1 MKNVFFAAFFGA
13 ACCLSGCR
21 QEAATPATGEHY
33 AFAEE
38 MFRKVWDMYRVPEY
52 GLFSEYYPNSYR
64 PDVNY
69 FDDGAKS
76 TQEVSFLWPMDG
88 VFTSAVALAE
98 VDPVKYGCYVDSMV
112 MAVEQYYDDG
122 RMPAGYQAYP
132 VRMGKVDRY
141 YDDNGLVGLAY
152 VAAYGVTRNPA
163 HLEKA
168 EQVMTFILSGWRPDH
183 DGAVSWL
190 EGVENQK
197 PGCANGKAMLLAL
210 NLYGATGDPYYL
222 TAGRRFY
229 DWMDAYLHDPELDIV
244 WNSWLTQPEARLD
257 KAVYSYNTGLLL
269 QGAVA
274 LYGYT
279 GDRVY
284 LDNARRLAEGA
295 RKFYLPETPDGAAA
309 NRDLPWFY
317 LVLLRGYQA
326 LYDLDGDP
334 KYVDIFIRWMDWARR
349 NARDAAGLFYNDW
362 SGKKDESATPKWLL
376 DEACIPEYFV
386 RAALIRREVVPAAL
400 PR

>member
-1 MKNVFFAAFFGA
+1 
-13 ACCLSGCR
+13 
-21 QEAATPATGEHY
+21 
-33 AFAEE
+33 

-98 VDPVKYGCYVDSMV
+98 VDPVKYGSYVDSMV
-112 MAVEQYYDDG
+112 IAVEQYYDDG

-168 EQVMTFILSGWRPDH
+168 KQVMTFILSGWRPDH

-229 DWMDAYLHDPELDIV
+229 DWMEAYLHDPELDIV

-295 RKFYLPETPDGAAA
+295 RKFYLPETEDGAAA

-386 RAALIRREVVPAAL
+386 RAALIRREVVPAVL

>member
-1 MKNVFFAAFFGA
+1 MYKAFLIKYAEIGVKGKNRDLFEEALVRQIKYALKRCEGEFRVRRTRGRIYIDV
-13 ACCLSGCR
+13 LSDDYDYEETIDNLKTVCGVSAICPMV
-21 QEAATPATGEHY
+21 QLEDEGFDKLCESAVSYMDEHY
-33 AFAEE
+33 PDKNITFKVNARRARKNYPVESMEINASVGEKILQAFPEI
-38 MFRKVWDMYRVPEY
+38 RVDVH
-52 GLFSEYYPNSYR
+52 N
-64 PDVNY
+64 PDVMLY
-69 FDDGAKS
+69 I
-76 TQEVSFLWPMDG
+76 EVREHIYIYSIEIPGPGGM
-88 VFTSAVALAE
+88 
-98 VDPVKYGCYVDSMV
+98 PVG
-112 MAVEQYYDDG
+112 
-122 RMPAGYQAYP
+122 
-132 VRMGKVDRY
+132 
-141 YDDNGLVGLAY
+141 
-152 VAAYGVTRNPA
+152 T
-163 HLEKA
+163 
-168 EQVMTFILSGWRPDH
+168 
-183 DGAVSWL
+183 
-190 EGVENQK
+190 
-197 PGCANGKAMLLAL
+197 NGKAMLLAL

>member
-1 MKNVFFAAFFGA
+1 M
-13 ACCLSGCR
+13 
-21 QEAATPATGEHY
+21 
-33 AFAEE
+33 
-38 MFRKVWDMYRVPEY
+38 
-52 GLFSEYYPNSYR
+52 
-64 PDVNY
+64 
-69 FDDGAKS
+69 
-76 TQEVSFLWPMDG
+76 
-88 VFTSAVALAE
+88 
-98 VDPVKYGCYVDSMV
+98 
-112 MAVEQYYDDG
+112 
-122 RMPAGYQAYP
+122 
-132 VRMGKVDRY
+132 
-141 YDDNGLVGLAY
+141 
-152 VAAYGVTRNPA
+152 
-163 HLEKA
+163 
-168 EQVMTFILSGWRPDH
+168 SGWRPDH

-222 TAGRRFY
+222 TAGRHFY
-229 DWMDAYLHDPELDIV
+229 DWMEAYLHDPELDIV

-362 SGKKDESATPKWLL
+362 
-376 DEACIPEYFV
+376 
-386 RAALIRREVVPAAL
+386 
-400 PR
+400 